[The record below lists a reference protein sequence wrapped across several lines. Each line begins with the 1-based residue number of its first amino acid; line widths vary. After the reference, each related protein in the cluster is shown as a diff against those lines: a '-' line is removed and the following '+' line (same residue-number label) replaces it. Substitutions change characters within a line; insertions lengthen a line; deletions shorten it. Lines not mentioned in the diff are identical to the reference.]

1 MQYVTGLSSLSNS
14 RLSFSSQ
21 TRLTSP
27 SRAML
32 ISNGQVISPL
42 DLINIDLV
50 TNMILVDPLAELS
63 FDDLCVEGPR

>member
-1 MQYVTGLSSLSNS
+1 
-14 RLSFSSQ
+14 
-21 TRLTSP
+21 
-27 SRAML
+27 ML